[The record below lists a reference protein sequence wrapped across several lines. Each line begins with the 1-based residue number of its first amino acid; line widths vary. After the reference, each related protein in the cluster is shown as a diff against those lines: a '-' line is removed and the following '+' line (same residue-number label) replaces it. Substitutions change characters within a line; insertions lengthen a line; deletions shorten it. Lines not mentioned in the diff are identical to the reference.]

1 MSTLNASGRKIRQ
14 DQDQADWLW
23 TAALLAA
30 ALVLFT
36 INLGGLPL
44 RDWDEGTV
52 AQVAREIWRSPADSL
67 TWLFPTLGG
76 EPYLNKPPL
85 IHNLMAI
92 AYHFGGVTELTSRL
106 PGALLTAVSV
116 PLMYWVGREL
126 FATRLPAL
134 LTAAVYLT
142 WLPIAR
148 HGRLAMLDGAV
159 LCFWLLLLWSV
170 LRSRRDSRFALGIGI
185 SFGLICLTKGVML
198 GLLLG
203 AIAVL
208 FLAWD
213 TPRLLRL
220 PYLWIGVA
228 IGSFPVAVWYGA
240 QWGHYGGGF
249 LGRNLVDQS
258 LQRVWTSVENNG
270 GAPWYYG
277 LELLKYT
284 VPWLLFLP
292 AGFYFMRDSLLLGW
306 AKLALVWSVVY
317 LVAISLMATKLPW
330 YVLPLY
336 PALALVIGA
345 QLSELW
351 KQGMHIGLRQHR
363 QDYAPGWIAAI
374 ALLALLSGAGCA
386 YFWSWSQPR
395 DSSLSGI
402 LATFSLTM
410 ALTAILMLRQNPQ
423 FISLLIWGTYL
434 SLLFLML
441 SPHWVWELAEAYPVK
456 PVAALVQQHT
466 LPGETIYTSYPHRRP
481 SLDFYSDRRILPAP
495 VKRLQRLWQSE
506 PQVYFLLDGDRLKT
520 LNLPG
525 QQILGKAE
533 GLTLVRGKGG

>member
-1 MSTLNASGRKIRQ
+1 MSILNASGRKLRQNQ
-14 DQDQADWLW
+14 DQTDWLW
-23 TAALLAA
+23 MAGLLAA
-30 ALVLFT
+30 ALLLFT

-52 AQVAREIWRSPADSL
+52 AQVAREIWRSPSHSL

-85 IHNLMAI
+85 MHNLMAI
-92 AYHFGGVTELTSRL
+92 AYRLGGVNEFTSRL
-106 PGALLTAVSV
+106 PGAWLTAVSV
-116 PLMYWVGREL
+116 PLLYWVGREL
-126 FATRLPAL
+126 FPTRLPAL
-134 LTAAVYLT
+134 LAAAVYLT
-142 WLPIAR
+142 WLPVAR

-185 SFGLICLTKGVML
+185 GFGLICLTKGVML

-240 QWGHYGGGF
+240 QWEHYGADF
-249 LGRNLVDQS
+249 LGGNLVDQS

-270 GAPWYYG
+270 GAPWYYL
-277 LELLKYT
+277 LELLKYG

-292 AGFYFMRDSLLLGW
+292 AGFYFMRESLLLGW
-306 AKLALVWSVVY
+306 AKLALVWSSVY
-317 LVAISLMATKLPW
+317 WVAISLMATKLPW

-336 PALALVIGA
+336 PALALVVGA
-345 QLSELW
+345 QLSDLW
-351 KQGMHIGLRQHR
+351 KQGKHVGIRQQR
-363 QDYAPGWIAAI
+363 QDYALGWVGAI
-374 ALLALLSGAGCA
+374 AFLACLAGVGCA
-386 YFWSWSQPR
+386 YFWGWSQPR
-395 DSSLSGI
+395 DLSLVSILGI
-402 LATFSLTM
+402 FSVTM
-410 ALTAILMLRQNPQ
+410 ALAAMLMRRQNPQ

-434 SLLFLML
+434 SLLLLML

-456 PVAALVQQHT
+456 PVASLVRQHT
-466 LPGETIYTSYPHRRP
+466 PPGETIYTSYRDRRP
-481 SLDFYSDRRILPAP
+481 SLDFYSDRRILPAT
-495 VKRLQRLWQSE
+495 VKRLQRLWNTE
-506 PQVYFLLDGDRLKT
+506 PQVYFLLDSDRLEV
-520 LNLPG
+520 LDLPG
-525 QQILGKAE
+525 QKVLGKIE
-533 GLTLVRGKGG
+533 GLTLVRSQ